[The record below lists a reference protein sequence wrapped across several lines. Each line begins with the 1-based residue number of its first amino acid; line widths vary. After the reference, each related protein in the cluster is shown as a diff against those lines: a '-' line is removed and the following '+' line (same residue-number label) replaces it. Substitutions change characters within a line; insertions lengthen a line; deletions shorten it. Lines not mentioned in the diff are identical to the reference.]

1 VLLLPVTGF
10 ARVCPV
16 TGFALVLITGFALVL
31 VTGFALVLTTGF
43 GLALIVGLCLVPMTT
58 GFLIGR
64 GSMALAAFLACPRLI
79 PWLTIRSL
87 STQKSRPRLFALFT
101 VALNCPEFL
110 KPDAGSAKYFE
121 VDTGWPV
128 LTALTDER
136 LADVVGL
143 VLDLGA
149 VTLLGF
155 CVVALGAWA
164 FGALAAWT
172 LGALALGPA
181 EVGFASFGLPFLAM
195 AGTAATA
202 MDSATAA
209 AVRKRSYFMWSP
221 PDPRRADEPAPHG
234 S

>member
-1 VLLLPVTGF
+1 M
-10 ARVCPV
+10 
-16 TGFALVLITGFALVL
+16 L
-31 VTGFALVLTTGF
+31 VTGLALELVTGF
-43 GLALIVGLCLVPMTT
+43 GLALIVGLVAVVGLCLVPVTT
-58 GFLIGR
+58 GFPIGR
-64 GSMALAAFLACPRLI
+64 VSPALAAFLACPRLI

-87 STQKSRPRLFALFT
+87 STQKSRPWLFALFT
-101 VALNCPEFL
+101 AALYCPEFL
-110 KPDAGSAKYFE
+110 KPYAGSAKYFE
-121 VDTGWPV
+121 VDTGRPV

-149 VTLLGF
+149 VTLLTRGF

-164 FGALAAWT
+164 FGALAAWA
-172 LGALALGPA
+172 LGALALGPP

-209 AVRKRSYFMWSP
+209 AVRNRSYFMMVVSSRP
-221 PDPRRADEPAPHG
+221 STSG
-234 S
+234 